1 MHLWSLCCFRNQLQE
16 RHQATSLFFA
26 FQVCK
31 SQHFTRHFPVAVAV
45 QALRYD
51 CTAQVEVSLNGM
63 APLLVQ
69 LLKQPNALTALNLLQ
84 IVRCMY
90 EQHPRPKE
98 FIIKFSIAEQLRRL
112 AAASSQ
118 AVLVRKQAQNLL
130 DAFQLNVVF

>member
-1 MHLWSLCCFRNQLQE
+1 MHCMEVVYIL
-16 RHQATSLFFA
+16 
-26 FQVCK
+26 
-31 SQHFTRHFPVAVAV
+31 
-45 QALRYD
+45 
-51 CTAQVEVSLNGM
+51 QVEVSLNGM

-98 FIIKFSIAEQLRRL
+98 FIVKFSIAEQLRRL